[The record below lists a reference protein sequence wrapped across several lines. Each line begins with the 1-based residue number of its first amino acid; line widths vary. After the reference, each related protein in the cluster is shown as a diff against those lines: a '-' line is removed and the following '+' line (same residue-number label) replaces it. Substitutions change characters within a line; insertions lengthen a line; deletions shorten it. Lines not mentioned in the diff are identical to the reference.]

1 VMIIRL
7 PSSNLFSVAVR
18 RVGGY
23 AQAADGQPLDQ
34 PFPDFG
40 ELDAMP
46 NQHMAAVGEVRL
58 EIQDLPNGIFAL
70 VSPAEHAERRRPA
83 QGRPEIPDA
92 VERLRFCERLFVVAL
107 AEVIEPECVL
117 VMGVEHILAGIDHLL
132 FVLALLLIVD
142 GTRRLVMTITAFT
155 VAHSITLVAAT
166 LGWLHVPG
174 PPVEAIIALSIV
186 FVASEV
192 IQRLR
197 GRDPLTAR
205 APWIVAF
212 SFGLLHGL
220 GFAGAL
226 AEVGLPQVAIPV
238 ALLMFNVGVEVGQL
252 LFVAAVVG
260 LQALVARLVAVRGD
274 WVTAATAYGIGAVA
288 AFWTIERVVGFWG

>member
-1 VMIIRL
+1 MIIRL
-7 PSSNLFSVAVR
+7 PSSNLFSLAVC

-46 NQHMAAVGEVRL
+46 DQHMAAVGEVRL

-186 FVASEV
+186 FVA
-192 IQRLR
+192 
-197 GRDPLTAR
+197 
-205 APWIVAF
+205 
-212 SFGLLHGL
+212 
-220 GFAGAL
+220 
-226 AEVGLPQVAIPV
+226 
-238 ALLMFNVGVEVGQL
+238 
-252 LFVAAVVG
+252 AVVG

-274 WVTAATAYGIGAVA
+274 WITAATAYGIGAVA

>member
-1 VMIIRL
+1 
-7 PSSNLFSVAVR
+7 
-18 RVGGY
+18 
-23 AQAADGQPLDQ
+23 
-34 PFPDFG
+34 
-40 ELDAMP
+40 MP

-70 VSPAEHAERRRPA
+70 VGPAEQAERRRPA

-186 FVASEV
+186 FVA
-192 IQRLR
+192 
-197 GRDPLTAR
+197 
-205 APWIVAF
+205 
-212 SFGLLHGL
+212 
-220 GFAGAL
+220 
-226 AEVGLPQVAIPV
+226 
-238 ALLMFNVGVEVGQL
+238 
-252 LFVAAVVG
+252 AVVG

-274 WVTAATAYGIGAVA
+274 WITAATAYGIGAVA